1 MKSEKKNKKL
11 DKKQVVE
18 ADITEEKVSKKNK
31 KVETVEKIDKK
42 ADKKVKKVEKK
53 DKKKDVKVKKAKGE
67 GFFKEVIK
75 ELKRVKWPDKKYMVK
90 YATATFVTII
100 VSSLYFYAIFALFS
114 YLKGLR

>member
-1 MKSEKKNKKL
+1 MKNKKT

-18 ADITEEKVSKKNK
+18 ADIVEEKKSKKGK
-31 KVETVEKIDKK
+31 KVEKQVE
-42 ADKKVKKVEKK
+42 VKK
-53 DKKKDVKVKKAKGE
+53 DKKKDKKVKKEKKAKGE

-75 ELKRVKWPDKKYMVK
+75 ELKRTKWPDKKYMAK

-100 VSSLYFYAIFALFS
+100 LSSVYFYAIFALFS

>member
-11 DKKQVVE
+11 NKGEIIE
-18 ADITEEKVSKKNK
+18 ADIIDEKESKQ
-31 KVETVEKIDKK
+31 DKK
-42 ADKKVKKVEKK
+42 AKKIEKK
-53 DKKKDVKVKKAKGE
+53 DKKIKKSKKKRSKGD

-75 ELKRVKWPDKKYMVK
+75 ELKRVKWPDKKYMAK

-114 YLKGLR
+114 YIKELI